1 MLISLGEKERGT
13 RSEER
18 GEKNPRSFSWITAA
32 LKGNL
37 SVVVLRGELP
47 VDISQIAQPLPDLL
61 LLILIKYRCIGF
73 ILI

>member
-1 MLISLGEKERGT
+1 MLISLGEKERG
-13 RSEER
+13 
-18 GEKNPRSFSWITAA
+18 EKNPRSWFLSPRSFSWITAV

-61 LLILIKYRCIGF
+61 LLILIKYGCIGF